1 MKFCFAA
8 VVPLLLAGCTPPA
21 ALPESGSLTRAADP
35 VFASPVP
42 DGPIVQFTARAITEP
57 ADWRKVNDAQAPGGG
72 S

>member
-21 ALPESGSLTRAADP
+21 ALPEAGSMTRAADP
-35 VFASPVP
+35 VLAPLVS
-42 DGPIVQFTARAITEP
+42 DGPIVRFTARAITEP
-57 ADWRKVNDAQAPGGG
+57 ADWRKVNDAQASGGG